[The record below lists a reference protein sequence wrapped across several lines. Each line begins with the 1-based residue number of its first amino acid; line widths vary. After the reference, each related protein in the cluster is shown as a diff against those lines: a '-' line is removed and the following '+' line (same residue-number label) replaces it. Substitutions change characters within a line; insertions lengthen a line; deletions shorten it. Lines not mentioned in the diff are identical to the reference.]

1 MGEIAFLV
9 MDLDDRGLPDYAN
22 RVLNLYLEH
31 TGDYAGLAVLDF
43 YKVYRAMVRA
53 KISALRLTQ
62 DLDEEERARTMAR
75 YGGYTRLAERY
86 TERPAPALTITHGVS
101 GSGKTT
107 IAGMAVE
114 RYGAIRIRSDVERKR
129 LHELEAG
136 TRAGAGLEEG
146 IYSEQATRRTYER
159 LAEIAGRLLRAGY
172 PVIVDATFLKRWQR
186 TLFEDL
192 AERIGVDFVILD
204 IEVSRQTLE
213 RWIGERQASGRD
225 ASDAD
230 LQVVDHQLGT
240 QDELE
245 GNERSAAR
253 VIHAESPELGPL
265 LDPVLANPGTETHRH
280 AGA

>member
-1 MGEIAFLV
+1 
-9 MDLDDRGLPDYAN
+9 
-22 RVLNLYLEH
+22 
-31 TGDYAGLAVLDF
+31 
-43 YKVYRAMVRA
+43 
-53 KISALRLTQ
+53 
-62 DLDEEERARTMAR
+62 MAR